1 MLGKTLRQLIR
12 HGRLTI
18 IRPDGSTEQFGELT
32 AAEPRPDVTV
42 RLKGALTS
50 LKLALHPDLYFGELY
65 VDGALIVERGTLWDL
80 LELVGRNRLGQ
91 RSMPGHSVIGPLQV
105 FLSWMRHG
113 GSRRAARRHV
123 AHHYDLPQEHYRR
136 FLDADLQY
144 SCAYF
149 ADPSFSLEQAQE
161 AKKRHIAAKL
171 LLEPGL
177 RVLDIG
183 CGWGGLALFLAE
195 MERVE
200 VVGVTLSREQLT
212 VARKRAKQA
221 RLEERVRFALQDYRE
236 IEGRF
241 DRIVSV
247 GMFEHVGTANYARFF
262 QKIRDLLSADGL
274 ALIHSIGRMN
284 GPAVTSAWTRKYI
297 FPGGHIP
304 ALSEVAPVIER
315 AGLVLTDLEILRLHY
330 AETLRHWRER
340 FMKSQRQEGRT
351 CDQRFCRMWEF
362 YLASSELAFRYGG
375 LMVFQAQLAPQ
386 LDSVPLTRDY
396 MYERARDGVR
406 IGKRRLTFSEKGG
419 AGNPSAQRG
428 RQWRKQAG
436 PILVVHRSSLRSEMS
451 SSSARSSPS
460 SSAAGG
466 CGCGCSSS
474 ACPAIGMPSAHSTAS
489 CSARHAP
496 LTCRASPP
504 PMRTSP
510 VVIGVLALQRR
521 LLGPW
526 VVFVCHHLN
535 STSSNQASCR
545 RRDGGVG
552 RTYGNKPTY
561 GLFLRL

>member
-1 MLGKTLRQLIR
+1 MGALLQGGAIMLAKTLRRLIR

-18 IRPDGSTEQFGELT
+18 IRPDGGTEQFGELT
-32 AAEPRPDVTV
+32 AAEPRPDVAV

-65 VDGALIVERGTLWDL
+65 VDGALTIERGTLWDL
-80 LELVGRNRLGQ
+80 LELLGRNQLDQ
-91 RSMPGHSVIGPLQV
+91 RSMPGNSVIGPFQA
-105 FLSWMRHG
+105 FLGWMRQG
-113 GSRRAARRHV
+113 ASRRAAKRHV
-123 AHHYDLPQEHYRR
+123 AHHYDLPHEHYRR
-136 FLDADLQY
+136 FLDVDLQY

-183 CGWGGLALFLAE
+183 CGWGGLALSLAE

-200 VVGVTLSREQLT
+200 VVGVTLSREQLA

-236 IEGRF
+236 IEGPF

-247 GMFEHVGTANYARFF
+247 GMFEHVGTPNYAVFF
-262 QKIRDLLSADGL
+262 QKIRDLLSADGI

-304 ALSEVAPVIER
+304 AISEVAPVIER

-340 FMKSQRQEGRT
+340 FMRSQRPDGRT
-351 CDQRFCRMWEF
+351 YDQRFCRMWEF

-386 LDSVPLTRDY
+386 LNRVPLTRDY
-396 MYERARDGVR
+396 MYERERERAR
-406 IGKRRLTFSEKGG
+406 IGTRRRLTSVKRE
-419 AGNPSAQRG
+419 AQ
-428 RQWRKQAG
+428 A
-436 PILVVHRSSLRSEMS
+436 
-451 SSSARSSPS
+451 
-460 SSAAGG
+460 
-466 CGCGCSSS
+466 
-474 ACPAIGMPSAHSTAS
+474 
-489 CSARHAP
+489 
-496 LTCRASPP
+496 
-504 PMRTSP
+504 
-510 VVIGVLALQRR
+510 
-521 LLGPW
+521 
-526 VVFVCHHLN
+526 
-535 STSSNQASCR
+535 
-545 RRDGGVG
+545 
-552 RTYGNKPTY
+552 
-561 GLFLRL
+561 